1 MTDRRPIVL
10 YITGEYP
17 PHRGG
22 IADYTYHLRNQIED
36 HGFGSLVLTLDGAE
50 GPGVITIGSWS
61 WPVALQ
67 IQEIAAKHKIDLIH
81 IQYQAGA
88 FDMHPA
94 VNALPTTISAW
105 LRLPVLTTFHDLR
118 APYLFPKA
126 GRLRNAVM
134 LRMARASAC
143 AIVTNPGD
151 QRILERAEI
160 PTRRIPLGPS
170 LPGPNLLCP
179 ATNGRLDIG
188 YFGFPSREKGLLDL
202 LAALHRFD
210 EPERPRLVLVGAPQ
224 PDSGT
229 HQYLSA
235 CEVYDFAD
243 ELEVE
248 IEITGYLPPQ
258 DASNRLA
265 RCAALSLPFPNGA
278 SQRSSALIAALNLGR
293 PVVTTAT
300 DLRSDLDTLTDLPQ
314 LRTTPPGDIDRLY
327 GELCRV
333 LNAGVETAPLPA
345 EFGWSEIGS
354 AHAAIYRE
362 AMGVFGGRR

>member
-1 MTDRRPIVL
+1 MADDRPQIL
-10 YITGEYP
+10 YVTGEYP

-22 IADYTYHLRNQIED
+22 IADYTYHLRDEIEEL
-36 HGFGSLVLTLDGAE
+36 GFGSLVLTLEGAE
-50 GPGVITIGSWS
+50 GPGVMTIGSWS

-67 IQEIAAKHKIDLIH
+67 IREIAFEHQIDLVH

-94 VNALPTTISAW
+94 VNALPTTLSAW

-118 APYLFPKA
+118 VPYLFPKA

-160 PTRRIPLGPS
+160 PTRRVPLGPS
-170 LPGPNLLCP
+170 LPSPDRTIRGS
-179 ATNGRLDIG
+179 NGCRDVG

-202 LAALHRFD
+202 LSALHRFA

-229 HQYLSA
+229 HEYLSA
-235 CEVYDFAD
+235 SEVYDYAE
-243 ELEVE
+243 ELSVE

-258 DASNRLA
+258 EAANRLA
-265 RCAALSLPFPNGA
+265 QCAALSLPFPNGA

-300 DLRSDLDTLTDLPQ
+300 DLRSDLDTLTDLPH
-314 LRTTPPGDIDRLY
+314 LVTTPPGDIDQLHD
-327 GELCRV
+327 ELKRV
-333 LNAGVETAPLPA
+333 LKGEVETAPLPI
-345 EFGWSEIGS
+345 EFGWPEIGS
-354 AHAAIYRE
+354 AHATIYRE
-362 AMGVFGGRR
+362 ALAIFGGRR

>member
-1 MTDRRPIVL
+1 MSDRRRYVL

-22 IADYTYHLRNQIED
+22 IADYTFRLRTEVEEL
-36 HGFGSLVLTLDGAE
+36 GFGSYVLTLDGAE
-50 GPGVITIGSWS
+50 GPGVMTIGSWS

-67 IQEIAAKHKIDLIH
+67 IREIADTHQIDLIH

-94 VNALPTTISAW
+94 VNALPTTLTAW

-118 APYLFPKA
+118 VPYLFPKA

-134 LRMARASAC
+134 LRMARASTR

-151 QRILERAEI
+151 GRILERAKI
-160 PTRRIPLGPS
+160 ATARIPLGPS
-170 LPGPNLLCP
+170 LPGPSRRDP
-179 ATNGRLDIG
+179 PPGEGRTVG

-202 LAALHRFD
+202 LEALSRF
-210 EPERPRLVLVGAPQ
+210 EPAERPRLVLVGAPQ

-229 HQYLSA
+229 HQYLSVQ
-235 CEVYDFAD
+235 EVYQFAD
-243 ELEVE
+243 ELDVELEV
-248 IEITGYLPPQ
+248 TGYLPPQ
-258 DASNRLA
+258 EASDRLA
-265 RCAALSLPFPNGA
+265 ACTALSLPFPEGA

-293 PVVTTAT
+293 PVVTTER

-314 LRTTPPGDIDRLY
+314 LMTAPAGDTGALHR
-327 GELCRV
+327 ELARA
-333 LNAGVETAPLPA
+333 LEHSVETAPLPE
-345 EFGWSEIGS
+345 EFSWPAIGR
-354 AHAAIYRE
+354 AHARIYEE
-362 AMGVFGGRR
+362 ALSASGRR